1 MVSARYGASDPVRPA
16 GRAAGAMAL
25 AQVTSAGFRLHS
37 ADDGEGHYV
46 AVLERPGLRV
56 GSITG
61 LWVMES
67 PFLFVIRKFM

>member
-1 MVSARYGASDPVRPA
+1 MV
-16 GRAAGAMAL
+16 L

-56 GSITG
+56 GSITV

-67 PFLFVIRKFM
+67 PFLFVIRKFV